1 MDNTQRERIGDDL
14 RGVVRGELLWDD
26 LSRVL
31 YSTDASIFQVEPLGV
46 VAPRDEDDVR
56 AVVRYAGE
64 HGIPLVARGAGTGM
78 AGESLGSG
86 IVLDLS
92 RHFRSVLEIGTDTV
106 RVQPGVIYRELSE
119 QLARQGRRFAPDPAS
134 GNTCTVGGMLANNA
148 SGARAYR
155 HGYTRDHV
163 ASLRVV
169 LDNADAVA
177 VGRQS
182 RWPAAE
188 QPPGRLE
195 DIVFAAATL
204 LEQKAGLIRECRPRT
219 RFNRCGYLLHDVLTA
234 EHVDL
239 ARLLVGSEGTLALF
253 TEATLRTLPLPGGRS
268 LVLLGFPSL
277 DAAFKA
283 SQAALPTEPVACELI
298 DRRLLSL
305 ARQWRTPGRS
315 DQPAGN
321 GAVAALVPP
330 AAEAVLLIEYE
341 SNTPAEARR
350 VATELADRLYR
361 VERLALHALVACEP
375 EEIERCWRVREVAL
389 PSLYGLRG
397 QRQPIPLI
405 EDVGVPSETLLTYLH
420 RVQELLQ
427 HHEITASF
435 LVHAATGQVHTRP
448 FVDLTLPEEVARLRE
463 LADEVYSV
471 ALDLGGTI
479 STQHGTG
486 LARTPWVARQYGP
499 LYPVFRDL
507 KAIFDPRHLFNPG
520 KIVGPDPDLPAWP
533 LRQQANGR
541 REVEGHREGEAPAE
555 PAGPA
560 RGAGGSAGASPS
572 QPKPPARQEPPP
584 EDHAPL
590 TALLRWQNGEMQTE
604 CATCNGCGHC
614 RTEVAVQRMCPIFRA
629 DHGEAASPRAK
640 ANLMRFLFQPPTDP
654 RLLASDAVRE
664 VADLCV
670 NCKMCAQ
677 ECPAH
682 VNVPKLMLEAKAANV
697 AEHGLRRGDWVLS
710 RTESFAWL
718 GSALAP
724 ITNAML
730 ANPGARWLLE
740 KLFGVSRRRRLP
752 AFALRPFL
760 HRARRRGWTRKPRGP
775 AGTGLHRIA
784 YFVDVFANYND
795 PLIGEAVV
803 AILHHHGIE
812 VYVPPGQRGC
822 GMAPLAAGDV
832 ELARETLQH
841 NLRILADLVRE
852 GFVVLCSEPTAAL
865 LFRHDARDLIDDPD
879 VELVAEHT
887 VEFTAYLADLHAAGR
902 LRTDFRPLNFSVGHH
917 VPCHLKALGRPPAG
931 PGLLAL
937 VPQLRVHT
945 IDVSCSGMAGT
956 FGLKAENYD
965 ASLAAGRPM
974 LEEVGRPR
982 TLFGSTECST
992 CRMQMEDGAGK
1003 RTLHPAQYLAL
1014 AYGLVP
1020 EIDRRLREPIGELV
1034 LR

>member
-1 MDNTQRERIGDDL
+1 
-14 RGVVRGELLWDD
+14 
-26 LSRVL
+26 
-31 YSTDASIFQVEPLGV
+31 
-46 VAPRDEDDVR
+46 
-56 AVVRYAGE
+56 
-64 HGIPLVARGAGTGM
+64 
-78 AGESLGSG
+78 
-86 IVLDLS
+86 
-92 RHFRSVLEIGTDTV
+92 
-106 RVQPGVIYRELSE
+106 
-119 QLARQGRRFAPDPAS
+119 
-134 GNTCTVGGMLANNA
+134 MLANNA

-163 ASLRVV
+163 VCLRVV
-169 LDNADAVA
+169 LDNADAVTA
-177 VGRQS
+177 GRQS

-195 DIVFAAATL
+195 DIVFAVAAL
-204 LEQKAGLIRECRPRT
+204 LDQKAGLIRECRPRT

-239 ARLLVGSEGTLALF
+239 ARLLVGSEGTLGLF

-268 LVLLGFPSL
+268 VVLLGCPSL

-305 ARQWRTPGRS
+305 ARHRRS
-315 DQPAGN
+315 ADLPN
-321 GAVAALVPP
+321 GDGDIAALVPP
-330 AAEAVLLIEYE
+330 TAEAVLLVEYE
-341 SNTPAEARR
+341 SDTPAEARQ
-350 VATELADRLYR
+350 VAGDLADRLDR
-361 VERLALHALVACEP
+361 IERLALHALVACEP
-375 EEIERCWRVREVAL
+375 EEIDRFWKVREAAL

-405 EDVGVPSETLLTYLH
+405 EDVGVPSEALLTYLH

-448 FVDLTLPEEVARLRE
+448 FVDLSRPEEVARLRE

-520 KIVGPDPDLPAWP
+520 KIVGPDPGLPAWP
-533 LRQQANGR
+533 LRQSMGGQ
-541 REVEGHREGEAPAE
+541 REGEAGREGEAPAE
-555 PAGPA
+555 PA
-560 RGAGGSAGASPS
+560 
-572 QPKPPARQEPPP
+572 RQEPRPP
-584 EDHAPL
+584 ADHSPL
-590 TALLRWQNGEMQTE
+590 TTHLRWQNGEMQSE
-604 CATCNGCGHC
+604 CGNCNGCGQC
-614 RTEVAVQRMCPIFRA
+614 RTEVQQQRMCPLFRA

-640 ANLMRFLFQPPTDP
+640 ANLMRFLLRAETDP
-654 RLLASDAVRE
+654 RLLSSDAVRE

-670 NCKMCAQ
+670 NCKMCAH

-697 AEHGLRRGDWVLS
+697 AEHGMHRSDWVLS

-724 ITNAML
+724 ITNAL
-730 ANPGARWLLE
+730 LGSRSVRWLLE

-760 HRARRRGWTRKPRGP
+760 QRARRRGWTRKPRDP
-775 AGTGLHRIA
+775 AGAGLPRIA
-784 YFVDVFANYND
+784 YFVDIFANYND

-803 AILHHHGIE
+803 AILHHHGVE

-822 GMAPLAAGDV
+822 GMAPLAYGDV
-832 ELARETLQH
+832 ELARETVQH

-852 GFVVLCSEPTAAL
+852 GFLVLCSEPTAAL
-865 LFRHDARDLIDDPD
+865 MLRHDARDLLDDPD

-887 VEFTAYLADLHAAGR
+887 VEFTSYLADLQAQGR
-902 LRTDFRPLNFSVGHH
+902 LRTDFRPLDFAVGHH

-931 PGLLAL
+931 PGLLSL
-937 VPQLRVHT
+937 IPQLRVHT

-956 FGLKAENYD
+956 FGLQAENYD

-974 LEEVGRPR
+974 LEEIGRPR
-982 TLFGSTECST
+982 VLFGSTECST
-992 CRMQMEDGAGK
+992 CRLQMEDGGGK

-1014 AYGLVP
+1014 AYGLLP
-1020 EIDRRLREPIGELV
+1020 EIERRLGEPIRELV